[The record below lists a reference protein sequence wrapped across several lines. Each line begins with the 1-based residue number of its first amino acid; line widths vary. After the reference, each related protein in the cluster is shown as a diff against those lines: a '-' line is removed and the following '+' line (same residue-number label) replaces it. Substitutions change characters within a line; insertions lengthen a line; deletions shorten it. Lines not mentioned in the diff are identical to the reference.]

1 MAEASKG
8 GVASGEV
15 LETFLV
21 GVFHKDSAL
30 DPEWANVLASAL
42 ADRWTAYTA
51 GDQQAGELVL
61 PRPGLARD
69 WWFVWLTTKGALLN
83 PSAGGWDVRPEVQ
96 YLLMLGN
103 LEERLQ
109 WDSVV
114 KYIKED
120 IKGGLDERWARSSGA
135 LMRFPAVSRLHL
147 LLNRYLAAVEKP
159 TPHPPR
165 ASIEETRPLADGKPD
180 MNADIVVEPSVLPGT
195 LHEAAERLGDTGV
208 PFLSRAAE
216 PSPQDVQPSL
226 LPSPLA
232 RLLFTGARAQ
242 FLKMG
247 ASWARAELQQIAVG
261 PQPLLEEAE
270 RHLEARLSVARQAT
284 PALSRLGRQAVL
296 ILLAVCTVG
305 LAAGGSARLIGDGLS
320 GKSAG
325 ALSIGQTAVL
335 ALASVTL
342 IALWA
347 SSWAWGKTFGGAP
360 GLTASAL
367 LGPVTIALAAL
378 GSRWTGLVGLVVA
391 ASFALVIAL
400 GLRGTWVPSGHV
412 EEEPEGLA
420 LARGTAASDWL
431 LVNLENRVVP
441 WSRSTPNLPL
451 PVAVAIAPLAIAE
464 LHPELEDLAV
474 DVARAEWD
482 AYQRHYGAVQM
493 LIDPISRTTRNHG
506 THFLL
511 THFLADGVAI
521 RSLLEG
527 L

>member
-1 MAEASKG
+1 MTTPTPARREPRPDWLASLLFTRSLTDPGRDDYQSALSAVGSMLEDESVGRTLEELLGEGPLRQIKQSAGETPTARAMLQWLRLQARRASDILTAHGAGGNRAEGPVWPMAEASKG

-180 MNADIVVEPSVLPGT
+180 MNADIVVEPSVLPGDGA
-195 LHEAAERLGDTGV
+195 HV
-208 PFLSRAAE
+208 N
-216 PSPQDVQPSL
+216 
-226 LPSPLA
+226 LPSPA
-232 RLLFTGARAQ
+232 
-242 FLKMG
+242 
-247 ASWARAELQQIAVG
+247 
-261 PQPLLEEAE
+261 
-270 RHLEARLSVARQAT
+270 H
-284 PALSRLGRQAVL
+284 
-296 ILLAVCTVG
+296 
-305 LAAGGSARLIGDGLS
+305 
-320 GKSAG
+320 
-325 ALSIGQTAVL
+325 
-335 ALASVTL
+335 
-342 IALWA
+342 
-347 SSWAWGKTFGGAP
+347 
-360 GLTASAL
+360 
-367 LGPVTIALAAL
+367 
-378 GSRWTGLVGLVVA
+378 
-391 ASFALVIAL
+391 
-400 GLRGTWVPSGHV
+400 
-412 EEEPEGLA
+412 
-420 LARGTAASDWL
+420 
-431 LVNLENRVVP
+431 
-441 WSRSTPNLPL
+441 
-451 PVAVAIAPLAIAE
+451 
-464 LHPELEDLAV
+464 
-474 DVARAEWD
+474 
-482 AYQRHYGAVQM
+482 
-493 LIDPISRTTRNHG
+493 
-506 THFLL
+506 
-511 THFLADGVAI
+511 
-521 RSLLEG
+521 
-527 L
+527 